1 MTLAAGC
8 RVYEQAEVFAAAGL
22 NLRPGGLELT
32 GQLVTRA
39 ALPPQAFVLD
49 VGCGAGTT
57 VDYLARQH
65 CLRALGLDY
74 SAKLLGD
81 GITRQPDL
89 PVVQAAGEQLPLAAG
104 QFDAVL
110 AECSL
115 SVLGQPGR
123 ALAEFRR
130 VLRPGGLL
138 LLHDVYAL
146 RPEGLARLRSL
157 PFESC
162 LRGAWSQPELLA
174 GLAAAGLELVW
185 WADCSDAL
193 RQFAGQLI
201 FAHGS
206 LAQFWCRAGVNTVG
220 PQEIQ
225 QAVTLA
231 KPGYFALIAQNS

>member
-8 RVYEQAEVFAAAGL
+8 RVYEQTTVFATTGP

-39 ALPPQAFVLD
+39 ALPPLALVLD
-49 VGCGAGTT
+49 VGCGTGAT
-57 VDYLARQH
+57 VDYLGRQH
-65 CLRALGLDY
+65 HLRALGLEY
-74 SAKLLGD
+74 SAKLLGA
-81 GITRQPDL
+81 GVMRQPDL
-89 PVVQAAGEQLPLAAG
+89 PVLQAAGDQLPLATG

-115 SVLGQPGR
+115 SVMGQPGW

-138 LLHDVYAL
+138 LLHDVYA
-146 RPEGLARLRSL
+146 RHPEGLARLRSL

-174 GLAAAGLELVW
+174 GLAAAGLKLVW

-193 RQFAGQLI
+193 RQFVGQLI

-206 LAQFWCRAGVNTVG
+206 LAQFWCRAGVNTVD

-231 KPGYFALIAQNS
+231 KPGYFALIAVNS